1 MRFPEFFFSFVK
13 KKCFLLIFQPFQF
26 FQVPRQYIHVQ
37 PFSTDNDLPDYDL
50 DEEDVGFLKKILKED
65 KKFDVDEATFEGML
79 DRLEKNSGHSVI
91 EVQEAKSLLQ
101 EDDELIL
108 AGAYTHKRRHQGHYF
123 NK

>member
-1 MRFPEFFFSFVK
+1 M
-13 KKCFLLIFQPFQF
+13 
-26 FQVPRQYIHVQ
+26 
-37 PFSTDNDLPDYDL
+37 
-50 DEEDVGFLKKILKED
+50 DEEDVDFLNKVLKED

-108 AGAYTHKRRHQGHYF
+108 AGTFIHSSAFMMTNKKATAHRTVHRYF
-123 NK
+123 LPLF

>member
-1 MRFPEFFFSFVK
+1 M
-13 KKCFLLIFQPFQF
+13 
-26 FQVPRQYIHVQ
+26 
-37 PFSTDNDLPDYDL
+37 
-50 DEEDVGFLKKILKED
+50 DEEDVDFLNKVLKED

-108 AGAYTHKRRHQGHYF
+108 AGTYIFTLQASSRPLFQLHLYTGVQMYWDF
-123 NK
+123 